1 MKKFM
6 KLTMFSLLMAGGAQ
20 AQVATIPEIWQPV
33 DVGICALPKAY
44 STDGKA
50 KLVYYESLEE
60 GGNIKI
66 NVYNSSFNV
75 EHSFEVAPQSLVSKT
90 VTEKRAIVST
100 PVGDFEYF
108 EPSYISI
115 DNGWWETETITQAE
129 RIEVLKHNARYL
141 WGDSAYTETVQKG
154 DDVYLYYYGRNRYT
168 TGQTSLNGI
177 FLLNGTTLK
186 VQNMDNFFKT
196 GEWEITD
203 ESEYTNEYYLDVIW
217 NSYDL
222 DNGDNLEQGLPLL
235 VTQTFFNTD
244 AKYEYLRYKYVE
256 THSIEDEADTDS
268 DGIIDKRYVRDGYK
282 CVGIEVVSE
291 DGNVLTSFDV
301 GEIYS
306 PEILLWGGKRY
317 INIEVSSDSSDDYS
331 HYNAFYEINPTG
343 NSVTRVSAENFM
355 HILPAMTRKN
365 TTVTVELGEESAKNG
380 GSLVITSMNGRTVYQ
395 QMVAPGETSVQ
406 VPLRRLSSG
415 AYNVTLLNRGQKVES
430 SKLIIR

>member
-6 KLTMFSLLMAGGAQ
+6 KLTMLSLLMAGGAQ
-20 AQVATIPEIWQPV
+20 AQVATIPEIWQPL
-33 DVGICALPKAY
+33 DIGLCALPKAY

-90 VTEKRAIVST
+90 VREERAIVST

-154 DDVYLYYYGRNRYT
+154 DDVYFYYYGDHRY
-168 TGQTSLNGI
+168 TGQTCLKGI

-217 NSYDL
+217 NSCDL
-222 DNGDNLEQGLPLL
+222 DNYDNREQGLPLL

-317 INIEVSSDSSDDYS
+317 IILESDTDGYII
-331 HYNAFYEINPTG
+331 YEINPTG
-343 NSVTRVSAENFM
+343 NGVTRVNSENFM
-355 HILPAMTRKN
+355 HILPAMPRQN
-365 TTVTVELGEESAKNG
+365 TIATVELSEESAKNG
-380 GSLVITSMNGRTVYQ
+380 GQLVITNMSGRTVYQ
-395 QMVAPGETSVQ
+395 QVVNPGETSVQ
-406 VPLRRLSSG
+406 LPLRRISSG
-415 AYNVTLLNRGQKVES
+415 AYNVTLLNCGRKVES

>member
-6 KLTMFSLLMAGGAQ
+6 KLTMLSLLMAGGAQ
-20 AQVATIPEIWQPV
+20 AQVATIPEIWQPL
-33 DVGICALPKAY
+33 DIGLCALPKAY

-66 NVYNSSFNV
+66 NVCNSSFNV

-90 VTEKRAIVST
+90 VREERAFVNT

-108 EPSYISI
+108 DPQHLNI

-129 RIEVLKHNARYL
+129 RIEELKRYASFE
-141 WGDSAYTETVQKG
+141 WGDSSHTETVQKG
-154 DDVYLYYYGRNRYT
+154 DDVYFYYYGDYRY
-168 TGQTSLNGI
+168 TGQTCLKGI

-186 VQNMDNFFKT
+186 VQNMNFSRT

-203 ESEYTNEYYLDVIW
+203 ESEYTNEYYLDAIW
-217 NSYDL
+217 DSYDL
-222 DNGDNLEQGLPLL
+222 DNDDNREQGLPLL
-235 VTQTFFNTD
+235 VTQTLFNTD
-244 AKYEYLRYKYVE
+244 AKYEYLRRKYVE
-256 THSIEDEADTDS
+256 THSIEDEADTDG
-268 DGIIDKRYVRDGYK
+268 DGIIDTRYVRDEFK

-301 GEIYS
+301 GS
-306 PEILLWGGKRY
+306 VNSQDLFLWGGKRY

-331 HYNAFYEINPTG
+331 SYYAFYEINPTG

-355 HILPAMTRKN
+355 HILPVMTRKN

>member
-6 KLTMFSLLMAGGAQ
+6 KLTMLSLLMAGGAQ
-20 AQVATIPEIWQPV
+20 AQVATIPEIWQPL
-33 DVGICALPKAY
+33 DIGLCTLPKAY

-66 NVYNSSFNV
+66 NVCNSSFNV
-75 EHSFEVAPQSLVSKT
+75 EHSFEVAPQKISSKI
-90 VTEKRAIVST
+90 VTEIRAAVST
-100 PVGDFEYF
+100 PSGVF
-108 EPSYISI
+108 
-115 DNGWWETETITQAE
+115 
-129 RIEVLKHNARYL
+129 R
-141 WGDSAYTETVQKG
+141 
-154 DDVYLYYYGRNRYT
+154 
-168 TGQTSLNGI
+168 
-177 FLLNGTTLK
+177 
-186 VQNMDNFFKT
+186 T
-196 GEWEITD
+196 GEWEVID
-203 ESEYTNEYYLDVIW
+203 EYEYTEEYYLDVIW

-222 DNGDNLEQGLPLL
+222 DNDNCSEQALPLL
-235 VTQTFFNTD
+235 VTQTLFNAD

-256 THSIEDEADTDS
+256 THSIEDEADTDG
-268 DGIIDKRYVRDGYK
+268 DGIIDKRRVRDESK

-301 GEIYS
+301 ENVGS
-306 PEILLWGGKRY
+306 VSSQDLFLWGGKRY

-331 HYNAFYEINPTG
+331 YYYAFYEINPTG